1 MIQLFKAWCVIKGVI
16 CVIQASLVIMYDSMR
31 NMYDSRLDKMIQDL
45 ICVIQCLL
53 VWFKCFVVFYLVHE
67 FKHFQHNICFIIL
80 LCLFKFWAET
90 RAALYYISATC
101 TNLKVWRVRARVSG
115 DKKILLN
122 AIFVHLWNWSF

>member
-1 MIQLFKAWCVIKGVI
+1 MIQDLI
-16 CVIQASLVIMYDSMR
+16 CVVNDLICVVQDLISVIQDLICV
-31 NMYDSRLDKMIQDL
+31 IQDL

-80 LCLFKFWAET
+80 LCLFKFWAES

-122 AIFVHLWNWSF
+122 AIFVHL